1 MDRSWRNKIKILG
14 NPCILDFS
22 IKNHN
27 WKLTTEFFDKEDAF
41 LFYIVR
47 IFYLGSNIPSKI
59 FYVSFRYEI
68 ILTARAIKDLINMV
82 NRVDT
87 LTKLVGKC
95 TRIMSLN
102 RIIGKH
108 FPAFHTFTDI
118 ADKFI
123 TFFLFVTIL
132 VYMYF

>member
-1 MDRSWRNKIKILG
+1 M
-14 NPCILDFS
+14 DFS

-68 ILTARAIKDLINMV
+68 ILIARAIKDLINLV

-87 LTKLVGKC
+87 FTKLIGKG

-102 RIIGKH
+102 KIIGKH
-108 FPAFHTFTDI
+108 IPAFHTFTDI